1 MTVNQ
6 SLTTSTVQTQRQETS
21 LIQFLDMMTMPLEE
35 LNERIKAEAEKN
47 PVIELRENDSS
58 YEEIASRVSSRTPA
72 LNDEANTHFFTSDDD
87 DKSDWFEKA
96 VSEKE
101 NLTEHLMKELGC
113 LELDENVKATAETII
128 SALDEYGFT
137 GPEPEN
143 LVPESEKPYVK
154 DALKAIQS
162 LEPTGVGAEDW
173 KGALMLQIKEIE
185 KDRSEIRRYR
195 DIIYKGLEYIQRG
208 EEDKLARALRI
219 GREDLDA
226 MISVIRTLTPFPG
239 LKYTSSYTSYAVPEI
254 EILVR
259 DGEIVIHMLSSG
271 LLSIEI
277 DPDLV
282 KMKDELGGRNDK
294 GDRDARKFLRE
305 NITSAENL
313 VKLIDMRRTT
323 MEKLAVLLAKRQREF
338 LFHGPLYLK
347 ALTMTETAEELGV
360 SVSTISKMGRDKYIL
375 TPWGTYPLRFFFS
388 TEVKSS
394 VDEDV
399 SKTAVILKIRQ
410 MIESNKGKKL
420 SDQKI
425 ADALEEEGIHVA
437 RRTVNKYR
445 KEIGKG

>member
-1 MTVNQ
+1 MTQ
-6 SLTTSTVQTQRQETS
+6 SLTTATVQTQRQETS

-35 LNERIKAEAEKN
+35 LNEKIKAEAEKN
-47 PVIELRENDSS
+47 PVIELRETDSS
-58 YEEIASRVSSRTPA
+58 YEEIASRASGRTPVMH
-72 LNDEANTHFFTSDDD
+72 DEANTPFFASDDD

-101 NLTEHLMKELGC
+101 NLTEHLIKELGC
-113 LELDENVKATAETII
+113 LELDDNVRATAETII
-128 SALDEYGFT
+128 SGLDEYGFT
-137 GPEPEN
+137 GPEPES

-154 DALKAIQS
+154 DAVKAVQS
-162 LEPTGVGAEDW
+162 LEPTGVGAKDW
-173 KGALMLQIKEIE
+173 KEALMLQIREIE
-185 KDRSEIRRYR
+185 KDRSEVARYR

-208 EEDKLARALRI
+208 EEDRLARALRI

-226 MISVIRTLTPFPG
+226 MISVIKTLTPFPG

-259 DGEIVIHMLSSG
+259 DGEIVIRMLSSG
-271 LLSIEI
+271 LLGIEI

-282 KMKDELGGRNDK
+282 KLKDELGDSRDRE
-294 GDRDARKFLRE
+294 DRDARKFLRE

-313 VKLIDMRRTT
+313 MKLIEMRKTT

-338 LFHGPLYLK
+338 FFHGPLSLK

-360 SVSTISKMGRDKYIL
+360 NVSTISKMGKDKYIL

-399 SKTAVILKIRQ
+399 SKTAVILKIKE
-410 MIESNKGKKL
+410 MIENNRGKKL

-445 KEIGKG
+445 KEIDRG

>member
-1 MTVNQ
+1 
-6 SLTTSTVQTQRQETS
+6 
-21 LIQFLDMMTMPLEE
+21 MMTMPLEE

-338 LFHGPLYLK
+338 FFHGPLYLK

>member
-1 MTVNQ
+1 MTQ
-6 SLTTSTVQTQRQETS
+6 SLTTATVQTQRQETS

-35 LNERIKAEAEKN
+35 LNEKIKAEAEKN
-47 PVIELRENDSS
+47 PVIELRETDSS
-58 YEEIASRVSSRTPA
+58 YEEIASRASGRTPVMH
-72 LNDEANTHFFTSDDD
+72 DEANTPFFASDDD

-113 LELDENVKATAETII
+113 LELDDNVRATAETII
-128 SALDEYGFT
+128 SGLDEYGFT
-137 GPEPEN
+137 GPEPES

-154 DALKAIQS
+154 DAVKAVQS
-162 LEPTGVGAEDW
+162 LEPTGVGAKDW
-173 KGALMLQIKEIE
+173 KEALMLQIREIE
-185 KDRSEIRRYR
+185 NDRSEVARYR

-208 EEDKLARALRI
+208 EEDRLARALRI

-226 MISVIRTLTPFPG
+226 MISVIKTLTPFPG

-259 DGEIVIHMLSSG
+259 DGEIVIRMLSSG
-271 LLSIEI
+271 LLGIEI

-282 KMKDELGGRNDK
+282 KLKDELGDSRDRE
-294 GDRDARKFLRE
+294 DRDARKFLRE

-313 VKLIDMRRTT
+313 MKLIEMRKTT

-338 LFHGPLYLK
+338 FFHGPLSLK

-360 SVSTISKMGRDKYIL
+360 NVSTISKMGKDKYIL

-399 SKTAVILKIRQ
+399 SKTAVILKIKE
-410 MIESNKGKKL
+410 MIENNKGKKL

-445 KEIGKG
+445 KEIDRG

>member
-338 LFHGPLYLK
+338 FFHGPLYLK

>member
-1 MTVNQ
+1 
-6 SLTTSTVQTQRQETS
+6 
-21 LIQFLDMMTMPLEE
+21 MMTMPLEE

-259 DGEIVIHMLSSG
+259 DGEIVIRMLSSG

-338 LFHGPLYLK
+338 FFHGPLYLK

>member
-1 MTVNQ
+1 MNQ
-6 SLTTSTVQTQRQETS
+6 SLTTAAVQTQRQETS

-35 LNERIKAEAEKN
+35 LNEKIKAEAEKN
-47 PVIELRENDSS
+47 PVIELRETDSS
-58 YEEIASRVSSRTPA
+58 YEEIASKASGHTPVMH
-72 LNDEANTHFFTSDDD
+72 DEANVPFFASDDD
-87 DKSDWFEKA
+87 EKGDWFEKA

-101 NLTEHLMKELGC
+101 NLTGHLMKELGC
-113 LELDENVKATAETII
+113 LELDDNVKATAETII
-128 SALDEYGFT
+128 SGLDEYGFT
-137 GPEPEN
+137 GPEPES
-143 LVPESEKPYVK
+143 LVPENEKPYVK
-154 DALKAIQS
+154 DAVKAVQS
-162 LEPTGVGAEDW
+162 LEPTGVGARDW
-173 KGALMLQIKEIE
+173 KEALMLQIREIE
-185 KDRSEIRRYR
+185 KDRSEVSRYR

-208 EEDKLARALRI
+208 EEDRLARALRI

-226 MISVIRTLTPFPG
+226 MIDVIKTLTPFPG

-259 DGEIVIHMLSSG
+259 DGEIVIRMLSSG
-271 LLSIEI
+271 LLGIEI

-282 KMKDELGGRNDK
+282 KLRDELGDSRDREE
-294 GDRDARKFLRE
+294 RDARKFLRE

-313 VKLIDMRRTT
+313 VKLIEMRKTT

-338 LFHGPLYLK
+338 FFHGPLFLK

-360 SVSTISKMGRDKYIL
+360 SVSTISKMGKDKYIL

-399 SKTAVILKIRQ
+399 SKTAVILKIKE
-410 MIESNKGKKL
+410 MIENNRGKKL

-445 KEIGKG
+445 KEIGK

>member
-1 MTVNQ
+1 MTQ
-6 SLTTSTVQTQRQETS
+6 SLTTATVQTQRQETS

-35 LNERIKAEAEKN
+35 LNEKIKAEAEKN
-47 PVIELRENDSS
+47 PVIELRETDSS
-58 YEEIASRVSSRTPA
+58 YEEIASRASGRTPVMH
-72 LNDEANTHFFTSDDD
+72 DEANTPFFASDDD

-101 NLTEHLMKELGC
+101 NLTEHLIKELGC
-113 LELDENVKATAETII
+113 LELDDNVRATAETII
-128 SALDEYGFT
+128 SGLDEYGFT
-137 GPEPEN
+137 GPEPES

-154 DALKAIQS
+154 DAVKAVQS
-162 LEPTGVGAEDW
+162 LEPTGVGAKDW
-173 KGALMLQIKEIE
+173 KEALMLQIREIE
-185 KDRSEIRRYR
+185 NDRSEVARYR

-208 EEDKLARALRI
+208 EEDRLARALRI
-219 GREDLDA
+219 GREDLNA
-226 MISVIRTLTPFPG
+226 MISVIKTLTPFPG

-259 DGEIVIHMLSSG
+259 DGEIVIRMLSSG
-271 LLSIEI
+271 LLGIEI

-282 KMKDELGGRNDK
+282 KLKDELGDSRDRE
-294 GDRDARKFLRE
+294 DRDARKFLRE

-313 VKLIDMRRTT
+313 MKLIEMRKTT

-338 LFHGPLYLK
+338 FFHGPLSLK

-360 SVSTISKMGRDKYIL
+360 NVSTISKMGKDKYIL

-399 SKTAVILKIRQ
+399 SKTAVILKIKE
-410 MIESNKGKKL
+410 MIENNKGKKL

-445 KEIGKG
+445 KEIDRG

>member
-1 MTVNQ
+1 MNQ
-6 SLTTSTVQTQRQETS
+6 SLTTAAVQTQRQETS

-35 LNERIKAEAEKN
+35 LNEKIKAEAEKN
-47 PVIELRENDSS
+47 PVIELRETDSS
-58 YEEIASRVSSRTPA
+58 YEEIASKASGHTPVMH
-72 LNDEANTHFFTSDDD
+72 DEANTPFFASDDD
-87 DKSDWFEKA
+87 DRNDWFEKA

-101 NLTEHLMKELGC
+101 NLTGHLMKELGC
-113 LELDENVKATAETII
+113 LELDDNVKATAETII
-128 SALDEYGFT
+128 SGLDEYGFT
-137 GPEPEN
+137 GPEPES
-143 LVPESEKPYVK
+143 LVPENEKPYVK
-154 DALKAIQS
+154 DAVKAVQS
-162 LEPTGVGAEDW
+162 LEPTGVGARDW
-173 KGALMLQIKEIE
+173 KEALMLQIREIE
-185 KDRSEIRRYR
+185 KDRSEVSRYR

-208 EEDKLARALRI
+208 EEDRLARALRI

-226 MISVIRTLTPFPG
+226 MIDVIKTLTPFPG

-259 DGEIVIHMLSSG
+259 DGEIVIRMLSSG
-271 LLSIEI
+271 LLGIEI

-282 KMKDELGGRNDK
+282 KLRDELGDSRDREE
-294 GDRDARKFLRE
+294 RDARKFLRE

-313 VKLIDMRRTT
+313 VKLIEMRKTT

-338 LFHGPLYLK
+338 FFHGPLFLK

-360 SVSTISKMGRDKYIL
+360 SVSTISKMGKDKYIL

-399 SKTAVILKIRQ
+399 SKTAVILKIKE
-410 MIESNKGKKL
+410 MIENNRGKKL

-445 KEIGKG
+445 KEIGK

>member
-1 MTVNQ
+1 MTQ
-6 SLTTSTVQTQRQETS
+6 SLTTATVQTQRQETS

-35 LNERIKAEAEKN
+35 LNEKIKAEAEKN
-47 PVIELRENDSS
+47 PVIELRETDSS
-58 YEEIASRVSSRTPA
+58 YEEIASRASGRTPVMH
-72 LNDEANTHFFTSDDD
+72 DEANTPFFASDDD

-101 NLTEHLMKELGC
+101 NLTEHLIKELGC
-113 LELDENVKATAETII
+113 LELDDNVRATAETII
-128 SALDEYGFT
+128 SGLDEYGFT
-137 GPEPEN
+137 GPEPES

-154 DALKAIQS
+154 DAVKAVQS
-162 LEPTGVGAEDW
+162 LEPTGVGAKDW
-173 KGALMLQIKEIE
+173 KEALMLQIREIE
-185 KDRSEIRRYR
+185 NDRSEVARYR

-208 EEDKLARALRI
+208 EEDRLARALRI

-226 MISVIRTLTPFPG
+226 MISVIKTLTPFPG

-259 DGEIVIHMLSSG
+259 DGEIVIRMLSSG
-271 LLSIEI
+271 LLGIEI

-282 KMKDELGGRNDK
+282 KLKDELGDSRDRE
-294 GDRDARKFLRE
+294 DRDARKFLRE

-313 VKLIDMRRTT
+313 MKLIEMRKTT

-338 LFHGPLYLK
+338 FFHGPLSLK

-360 SVSTISKMGRDKYIL
+360 NVSTISKMGKDKYIL

-399 SKTAVILKIRQ
+399 SKTAVILKIKE
-410 MIESNKGKKL
+410 MIENNKGKKL

-445 KEIGKG
+445 KEIDRG

>member
-1 MTVNQ
+1 MAGVEISTGLKTEQ
-6 SLTTSTVQTQRQETS
+6 RLDTSM
-21 LIQFLDMMTMPLEE
+21 IQMIDMITMPSAE
-35 LNERIKAEAEKN
+35 LNEKIKEEAASN
-47 PVIELRENDSS
+47 PAIDIRERTPS
-58 YEEIASRVSSRTPA
+58 YEALAGRGSYTRTFS
-72 LNDEANTHFFTSDDD
+72 DEANSKAYSDDD
-87 DKSDWFEKA
+87 ENRDWFEKT

-101 NLTEHLMKELGC
+101 DLQEHLIKELGC
-113 LELDENVKATAETII
+113 LELTPEVRETAENLI
-128 SALDEYGFT
+128 SALDPSGFT
-137 GPEPEN
+137 GPAPET
-143 LVPESEKPYVK
+143 LVPGKLKEYVP
-154 DALKAIQS
+154 DALKAVQS
-162 LEPTGVGAEDW
+162 LDPTGVGAKDW
-173 KGALMLQIKEIE
+173 KEALMLQIREIE
-185 KDRSEIRRYR
+185 NDRSEVARYR

-208 EEDKLARALRI
+208 EEDRLARALRI

-226 MISVIRTLTPFPG
+226 MISVIKTLTPFPG

-259 DGEIVIHMLSSG
+259 DGEIVIRMLSSG
-271 LLSIEI
+271 LLGIEI

-282 KMKDELGGRNDK
+282 KLKDELGDSRDRE
-294 GDRDARKFLRE
+294 DRDARKFLRE

-313 VKLIDMRRTT
+313 MKLIEMRKTT

-338 LFHGPLYLK
+338 FFHGPLSLK

-360 SVSTISKMGRDKYIL
+360 NVSTISKMGKDKYIL

-399 SKTAVILKIRQ
+399 SKTAVILKIKE
-410 MIESNKGKKL
+410 MIENNKGKKL

-445 KEIGKG
+445 KEIDRG